1 MASAAVQT
9 WKNKFEAAKASS
21 RRVRQKMGET
31 TEALIDAGLSA
42 GTGFALG
49 AYAGGLKADASGK
62 VHGWEVAGVPVPLAI
77 AGAAHMAALMGV
89 GRGME
94 DRLRAIGTGA
104 LTVHAFGAGRK
115 LVEAR
120 HLAAGAKVSGELPSR
135 QGSGM
140 TESMLASLA
149 A

>member
-1 MASAAVQT
+1 MASAAVTT
-9 WKNKFEAAKASS
+9 WKNKFEQAKAAS

-49 AYAGGLKADASGK
+49 AYAGSLKADANGK
-62 VHGWEVAGVPVPLAI
+62 VHGFEVAGVPVPLAI
-77 AGAAHMAALMGV
+77 AGITHAAALMGV

-104 LTVHAFGAGRK
+104 LTVHAYGSGKK
-115 LVEAR
+115 LMEAR
-120 HLAAGAKVSGELPSR
+120 AVAGGTKVSGELPSR
-135 QGSGM
+135 QGSGI
-140 TESMLASLA
+140 TQDMLAALA